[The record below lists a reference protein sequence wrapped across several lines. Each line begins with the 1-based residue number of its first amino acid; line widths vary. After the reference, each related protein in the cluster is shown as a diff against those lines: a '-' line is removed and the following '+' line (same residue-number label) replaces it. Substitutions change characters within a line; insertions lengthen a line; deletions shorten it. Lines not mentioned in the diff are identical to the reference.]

1 MPVNIQLKHTIVWC
15 ADKRKPA
22 VFLSEIL
29 DLPDPSHLGSMLVVL
44 TENEGSASS
53 EHHAFLLSEEELDQV
68 LAQVQ
73 GRRLNYRAYSQE
85 AGRGIY
91 FEDPDGNLLEV
102 MTQPCSATGDEYP
115 PSAIIKNGHA
125 DDIARGSIG

>member
-22 VFLSEIL
+22 VFLTEIL
-29 DLPDPSHLGSMLVVL
+29 GLPDPSHLGSMLVVL
-44 TENEGSASS
+44 TENEGSAAS

-68 LAQVQ
+68 FAQVQ
-73 GRRLNYRAYSQE
+73 GRRLKYRAYRQD

-102 MTQPCSATGDEYP
+102 MTGPCSATGVERP
-115 PSAIIKNGHA
+115 PSAIIKTDLA
-125 DDIARGSIG
+125 DDIAPGSTG